1 MKAHLRYKTPFQVA
15 VLLVMGLVLVLGS
28 AVQAQIPPCDFKD
41 GRINARPQRDCLAP
55 VAIFMDSKDIRIV
68 ETSLHYREN
77 ALRATIQRDNNIPA
91 AGNAVIW
98 EGSLSTGTP
107 VTLSRL
113 TTGEYQLNSFYP
125 NGPQYIAIWYSGA
138 NNLYHINPETNQP
151 YDGAIPEVDPNAP
164 NPYGGIL
171 GSLIHLGGSSA
182 ASTPVVTTGSSDAV
196 ATVDEDGIVV
206 DSVSLGASTNI
217 QNCRA
222 TTTRAVRIRTEP
234 NTESRIIDVLPWR
247 TTYTVTERVPGWY
260 RLVYL
265 DGQGWVSDTYL
276 TTTGSCG
283 G

>member
-1 MKAHLRYKTPFQVA
+1 MKANLLYKTPIRIA
-15 VLLVMGLVLVLGS
+15 LLLVMGLVLVLGT

-55 VAIFMDSKDIRIV
+55 VAIFMNFEEIRIV

-77 ALRATIQRDNNIPA
+77 ALRATIKRDNNIPS

-98 EGSLSTGTP
+98 QGSLSNGTS

-113 TTGEYQLNSFYP
+113 TTGEYQLNSHYP
-125 NGPQYIAIWYSGA
+125 NGPQYIAVWYSGA
-138 NNLYHINPETNQP
+138 NNLYHIDPETNKP

-171 GSLIHLGGSSA
+171 GSLIQLGGGLSA
-182 ASTPVVTTGSSDAV
+182 EVTPAVTPGDSAAV

-276 TTTGSCG
+276 STTGSCG
-283 G
+283 